1 VLHLVHPALVHFT
14 VAFLVAGA
22 LLEAWGVL
30 LHRPATARW
39 GGALTVAGTIAMVPT
54 IAAGYLAANSLE
66 IAEDAKRLLD
76 RHESL
81 GLMLLG
87 ACLAVA
93 LGRAWTR
100 GRIEGGAR
108 APYALGLIAVAGLA
122 ATAAY
127 YGGRLVYVFAV
138 GVAR

>member
-1 VLHLVHPALVHFT
+1 MLHLVHPALVHFT

-30 LHRPATARW
+30 LHRPRTARW

-66 IAEDAKRLLD
+66 IAEDAKPLLD

-93 LGRAWTR
+93 LGRAWMR

-108 APYALGLIAVAGLA
+108 VPYALGLIAVAGLA
-122 ATAAY
+122 AVAAY
-127 YGGRLVYVFAV
+127 HGGRLVYVFAV
-138 GVAR
+138 GVTR